1 MGPEAVFVLVLLAV
15 VMVLFVTEWLPI
27 DVVTLGLLVALV
39 ASGTLTAAQAF
50 SGFASEIIVVLV
62 AVFAL
67 TNAIAA
73 SGATIWIAQAIAKR
87 LKPGNVQLAAGLL
100 SSAAVL
106 SAFFSNTSATAILM
120 QPGSELG
127 RRNGV
132 DAGRILMPIAYASIL
147 GGTCTLIG
155 TSTNLAASGLLERLS
170 LRPIGMFEFL
180 GAGGLIAVAGIV
192 WLLTAGRLFLPSRA
206 ARPLVSDFKLQ
217 EFLSELVIPE
227 GSGVA
232 GETIAGLKLDTREI
246 DVLAVIRD
254 GRRLPAHGLR
264 KLEAGDHLVVKASR
278 QGLAEARAMEGLVI
292 EAELDESTPAD
303 HLRLAEAVLLPQS
316 DLIGRTLRGARFR
329 DRFGV
334 SVLAIYR
341 RGQAYPMQ
349 IRNLRLQVGDV
360 LLLQGSEEDLE
371 RFGSGTEVWLLGDI
385 ARHQPHRRQGY
396 YAIACLMG
404 AVVLAG
410 FGVLPVSAA
419 FVLAVIVAYAAGSLT
434 MEEAYRAVD
443 WRLIVL
449 IGGMTA
455 MGLAMESTG
464 AAGWLADQIIGI
476 ALPGGTTT
484 VMAALAVVTIVL
496 TQPLSNA
503 AAALLMIPVAVSV
516 AQSMGVDPR
525 SLAVLVTLSA
535 SLSFITPLEPACLL
549 VYGPGRY
556 KFRDF
561 IVAGLPLTALTV
573 SLLIVLVPIFWPLA
587 G

>member
-1 MGPEAVFVLVLLAV
+1 MGPDAILVLVLLLV
-15 VMVLFVTEWLPI
+15 VMVFFVTEWLPI
-27 DVVTLGLLVALV
+27 DVVTLGLLVVLV
-39 ASGTLTAAQAF
+39 ATGVLTAAQAF
-50 SGFASEIIVVLV
+50 SGFASEIIIVLV

-73 SGATIWIAQAIAKR
+73 SGATIWIAQAIAQR
-87 LKPGNVQLAAGLL
+87 LKPGNLQLAAGLL
-100 SSAAVL
+100 SSAAVM

-127 RRNGV
+127 RRNGM

-155 TSTNLAASGLLERLS
+155 TSTNLAASGLLERLGLS
-170 LRPIGMFEFL
+170 PITMFEFL
-180 GAGGLIAVAGIV
+180 GAGGLIALAGIG

-217 EFLSELVIPE
+217 EFLSELVVAE
-227 GSGVA
+227 DSGVV
-232 GETIAGLKLDTREI
+232 GETIAGLKLDSREI
-246 DVLAVIRD
+246 DPLAVIRD
-254 GRRLPAHGLR
+254 GRRLSAHGLR

-292 EAELDESTPAD
+292 EAELEESAPAD

-316 DLIGRTLRGARFR
+316 DLIGRTLRSARFR

-385 ARHQPHRRQGY
+385 ARRQPHRRQGY
-396 YAIACLMG
+396 YAIACLFG
-404 AVVLAG
+404 AIVLAG
-410 FGVLPVSAA
+410 LGLLPVSAA
-419 FVLAVIVAYAAGSLT
+419 FVLAMLVAYAAGSLT

-476 ALPGGTTT
+476 ALPGGTTA
-484 VMAALAVVTIVL
+484 VMVALAVVTILL

-516 AQSMGVDPR
+516 AQSMGVEPR

-561 IVAGLPLTALTV
+561 VVAGLPLTALTV
-573 SLLIVLVPIFWPLA
+573 GLLIMLVPVFWPLN